1 MFVYI
6 RPTRG
11 LFAFLIDG
19 QMMDP
24 FKIRETN
31 KLLSLGHSHCKQLFC
46 CYLQSKSQINLRT
59 LEREKPVYEASLSP
73 SQWFL

>member
-24 FKIRETN
+24 FKIKETN
-31 KLLSLGHSHCKQLFC
+31 KLL
-46 CYLQSKSQINLRT
+46 I
-59 LEREKPVYEASLSP
+59 
-73 SQWFL
+73 